1 MTTSNVRSLDIRA
14 FQITFI
20 GLLVLAF
27 AILSFAGVMTAQAQ
41 ETGPDYCDASQRP
54 AGMSVAEWHE
64 AESFDGSSC
73 FNYQV
78 IQQCGSLDVQ
88 LTNDTNYVFSVHYV
102 IGTSTPALAN
112 WAGDGELPVNF
123 SEDEYGGSVDVTY
136 YVVGEES
143 DYFVGD
149 DGNSTDDIPNIWE
162 GYGETVTVDTNCE
175 PDDVIVPVQC
185 VAVGIEIV
193 SDGQTKVDGGG
204 NATSTFEHSAWTAD
218 DSADFNNADWIWETA
233 TVTDPTATT
242 TVIFTRNFN
251 YSGNSATSATFYIA
265 TDNSYSVTLNGNAV
279 GSSTDADNYTSA
291 SYDTYNVS
299 GDVQTGSNTLS
310 IEVTNFGGD
319 DDPEANPAGLLYKLT
334 IDGEECTADDEV
346 DEPSGG
352 TSGSGGG
359 GSLAPRSG
367 NNNNNDDDD
376 DDDNGSVLGDRDE
389 SDNDDDEVS
398 DSELRDMLDDAR
410 QALLGLMMQLRGQS
424 GQVAGATDTPGFPNT
439 GDGSSSETGVF
450 GGTAGILAILLALS
464 GIVYGVYAKRRRMS

>member
-1 MTTSNVRSLDIRA
+1 
-14 FQITFI
+14 
-20 GLLVLAF
+20 
-27 AILSFAGVMTAQAQ
+27 
-41 ETGPDYCDASQRP
+41 
-54 AGMSVAEWHE
+54 
-64 AESFDGSSC
+64 
-73 FNYQV
+73 
-78 IQQCGSLDVQ
+78 
-88 LTNDTNYVFSVHYV
+88 
-102 IGTSTPALAN
+102 
-112 WAGDGELPVNF
+112 
-123 SEDEYGGSVDVTY
+123 
-136 YVVGEES
+136 
-143 DYFVGD
+143 
-149 DGNSTDDIPNIWE
+149 
-162 GYGETVTVDTNCE
+162 
-175 PDDVIVPVQC
+175 
-185 VAVGIEIV
+185 
-193 SDGQTKVDGGG
+193 
-204 NATSTFEHSAWTAD
+204 
-218 DSADFNNADWIWETA
+218 
-233 TVTDPTATT
+233 
-242 TVIFTRNFN
+242 
-251 YSGNSATSATFYIA
+251 
-265 TDNSYSVTLNGNAV
+265 
-279 GSSTDADNYTSA
+279 
-291 SYDTYNVS
+291 
-299 GDVQTGSNTLS
+299 VQTGSNTLS

-376 DDDNGSVLGDRDE
+376 DGSVLGDRDE